1 MNERILPPK
10 FSTSELCAYYK
21 ERYEEV
27 KTTFRRLEDK
37 VNYLLAAL
45 AMEISVLVAIF
56 GAASD
61 VFNNLE
67 KLSVKLFIL
76 FSVFCCAHIVLSMYF
91 LGKAWELKTIPKMPT
106 PEKQQEHDALLIID
120 EVDAHRHLIVLYC
133 RAVREIEK
141 LHKAKAC
148 YVNNLF
154 LSLALSFAFFII
166 STFSLILGKF

>member
-1 MNERILPPK
+1 MSERISPPK

-45 AMEISVLVAIF
+45 AMEISVLIAIF
-56 GAASD
+56 GSASD
-61 VFNNLE
+61 VFNSLE

-76 FSVFCCAHIVLSMYF
+76 FSIFCCVHVVLSMYF

-106 PEKQQEHDALLIID
+106 PEKEADHNMLLSFD
-120 EVDAHRHLIVLYC
+120 EVAAHRHLIVLYC
-133 RAVREIEK
+133 KAVREIEV
-141 LHKAKAC
+141 LHKTKAC
-148 YVNNLF
+148 HVNNLF

-166 STFSLILGKF
+166 STFSLVLGKF